1 MRRVLMNVGTALGL
15 ALLAGMAQTQAHAQ
29 EKSPEVLAKEDKLLR
44 QMSGGDEVRVQ
55 LAKMRGRLLVRKNQ
69 VRKLEKEA
77 CAANSELKVKVATLD
92 KERRTLFV
100 AAEPKLQE
108 AYAEVDT
115 LEKEIE
121 KLASSRK

>member
-1 MRRVLMNVGTALGL
+1 MRRVLLNVGGSLLL
-15 ALLAGMAQTQAHAQ
+15 AMLAGMAQAQ
-29 EKSPEVLAKEDKLLR
+29 EKSPEVQAKEDKLLH
-44 QMSGGDEVRVQ
+44 QMSGGDEVRIQ
-55 LAKMRGRLLVRKNQ
+55 LAKMRGRLLVKKNQ

-77 CAANSELKVKVATLD
+77 CTANPELKGKVAELD

-100 AAEPKLQE
+100 AAEPKLQG

-121 KLASSRK
+121 RLANSRK